1 MTDRRTVDT
10 INDDQLSQLYD
21 DLEHAEAEL
30 QQHAENESADA
41 AAGSY
46 AQRAERVEAQLTAVA
61 DLIADH
67 EGDEWAA
74 HPATAALRRILD
86 GQAPAASCPPAAP
99 ETEPNNA
106 AATQATER
114 PTLRERHRAQW
125 LALTDAEQAARIAAL
140 DKDDEPAHPA
150 RTTPNNPATS
160 DGTPPVHTGVNAEN
174 CPACK
179 GTNPDYPF
187 ICPGPDAEQP
197 ARTTPDNPP
206 TSSAWTPPPPG
217 DRREQLPDHLLA
229 LLDIPPYTSTAC
241 ETAELLAAAIARHPE
256 HADELRQ
263 WEQRQRQRCR
273 INNKYTGVNCQHLEA
288 EDASPPA

>member
-1 MTDRRTVDT
+1 MTERTPLAQHT
-10 INDDQLSQLYD
+10 KASLDQLYE
-21 DLEHAEAEL
+21 DLGRAEAEL
-30 QQHAENESADA
+30 RRYAEADSADA

-46 AQRAERVEAQLTAVA
+46 ALRAERVEARLAAVA

-74 HPATAALRRILD
+74 HPATGALRVILD
-86 GQAPAASCPPAAP
+86 DQAPAASCSPDAP

-140 DKDDEPAHPA
+140 DEDDEP
-150 RTTPNNPATS
+150 
-160 DGTPPVHTGVNAEN
+160 
-174 CPACK
+174 
-179 GTNPDYPF
+179 
-187 ICPGPDAEQP
+187 EQP

-229 LLDIPPYTSTAC
+229 LLDIPTYTSTAC
-241 ETAELLAAAIARHPE
+241 ETAELLAAAITRHPE

-288 EDASPPA
+288 EDAIPPA

>member
-1 MTDRRTVDT
+1 VTDRRTVDT

-86 GQAPAASCPPAAP
+86 GQAPAAA

-106 AATQATER
+106 AATQATDVGTRIARAIHRYDNRHGLSGNDLPGKHHRGEADAVLAELR
-114 PTLRERHRAQW
+114 PELGRLDQTQPAAWTPPPPGDRREQLPDHI
-125 LALTDAEQAARIAAL
+125 LALLDIPSYTSTACEAAKLLERQMPHAL
-140 DKDDEPAHPA
+140 RRVELGDHADRLHA
-150 RTTPNNPATS
+150 RCRLNHKFTGKPCVCRCHGSTE
-160 DGTPPVHTGVNAEN
+160 PPVHIGGGANAED
-174 CPACK
+174 CPACT

-197 ARTTPDNPP
+197 ARTTAKNP
-206 TSSAWTPPPPG
+206 AG
-217 DRREQLPDHLLA
+217 A
-229 LLDIPPYTSTAC
+229 
-241 ETAELLAAAIARHPE
+241 
-256 HADELRQ
+256 
-263 WEQRQRQRCR
+263 
-273 INNKYTGVNCQHLEA
+273 
-288 EDASPPA
+288 